1 MMNKVSFVLHF
12 FSQKSYFFFL
22 FKHDLQSYHLHLI
35 KAPLKSTETVPDL
48 DMFDIIFANISEVL
62 VQLLPIR
69 TGAVKGLVLEK
80 SGRSFRILG
89 SWH

>member
-22 FKHDLQSYHLHLI
+22 FKRDLQSYHLHLI

-80 SGRSFRILG
+80 SGKSFRILG

>member
-1 MMNKVSFVLHF
+1 MNKVSFVLHF

-22 FKHDLQSYHLHLI
+22 FKHYLQSYHLHLI

-80 SGRSFRILG
+80 SDKSFRILG

>member
-1 MMNKVSFVLHF
+1 MFYISFPTKVF
-12 FSQKSYFFFL
+12 FFFL

-35 KAPLKSTETVPDL
+35 KAPLKSTETVPEV

-80 SGRSFRILG
+80 SDKSFRILG